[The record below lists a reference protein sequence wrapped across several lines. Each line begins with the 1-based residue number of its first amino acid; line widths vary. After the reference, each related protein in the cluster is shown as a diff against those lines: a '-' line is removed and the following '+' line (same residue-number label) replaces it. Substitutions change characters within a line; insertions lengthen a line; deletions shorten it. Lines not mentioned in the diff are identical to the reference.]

1 MISRIV
7 YILFLTSQCIT
18 TTIQSEYS
26 YSYTQLPNLY
36 ESKPSAQPT
45 VQETLL
51 NPSLEITAT
60 ESSNKKKEYVKT
72 ESFND
77 MLLMI
82 LILLLGFIII
92 LCFYDSYKKY
102 VNENNITHEHSME
115 VLIE

>member
-1 MISRIV
+1 MISRLV

-18 TTIQSEYS
+18 RTIQSEYS
-26 YSYTQLPNLY
+26 YNYTQLPNLY

-60 ESSNKKKEYVKT
+60 KSSNKKKEYVKT

>member
-1 MISRIV
+1 MISRLV

-18 TTIQSEYS
+18 RTIQSEYS
-26 YSYTQLPNLY
+26 YNYTQLPNIN
-36 ESKPSAQPT
+36 ESEPSTQPT
-45 VQETLL
+45 IHETLL

-72 ESFND
+72 ESFNN
-77 MLLMI
+77 MALMI
-82 LILLLGFIII
+82 LILLTGFTII

-102 VNENNITHEHSME
+102 VNENNIIHEHSME

>member
-1 MISRIV
+1 MISRLV
-7 YILFLTSQCIT
+7 YILFLTSQYIT
-18 TTIQSEYS
+18 RTIQSEYS
-26 YSYTQLPNLY
+26 YNYTQLSNLY